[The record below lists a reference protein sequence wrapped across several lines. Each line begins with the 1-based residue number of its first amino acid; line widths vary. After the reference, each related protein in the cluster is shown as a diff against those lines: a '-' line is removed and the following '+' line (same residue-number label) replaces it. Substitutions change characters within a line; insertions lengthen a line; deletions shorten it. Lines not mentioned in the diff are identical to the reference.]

1 MLKLGLISAAS
12 YGYQGAV
19 RTPGSNHGTAFATSF
34 NGWREDRVGRYS
46 NNFVRSR
53 RKIPGVE
60 VMKVWDPN
68 TDAAQK
74 LADACSIQTVC
85 RTPEEAC
92 DGMDAVILVDD
103 GSGEQGQY
111 AKYPLQKGIPTFCDK
126 PLSLSAKRAQELVK
140 LARSTGAKL
149 MSSSALRFVPEIV
162 KLRDDLPKI
171 GPVYLATVACGNDL
185 IYYGVHALAMAYS
198 VLGAGAISAINV
210 GQPGLNQVRVRFSD
224 HRDVIVLV
232 GEKQWM
238 TVGYQISL
246 YGQKA
251 WRHLTPDLA
260 DLYTPLLEA
269 FVSYVETGKEPFP
282 VEHEVEL
289 LAALEAGKRSLATG
303 REITLR
309 EVLQD

>member
-1 MLKLGLISAAS
+1 MLKIGLISAAS

-19 RTPGSNHGTAFATSF
+19 RTPGSNHGTAFATAF
-34 NGWREDRVGRYS
+34 NGWREDRVARYS

-60 VMKVWDPN
+60 VLKVWDPHQE
-68 TDAAQK
+68 AAQK
-74 LADACSIQTVC
+74 FAEACSIPTVC
-85 RTPEEAC
+85 GTPEEAC
-92 DGMDAVILVDD
+92 DGMDAVLLIDD

-111 AKYPLQKGIPTFCDK
+111 AKYPLQKGIATFCDK
-126 PLSLSAKRAQELVK
+126 PLSMSAKRAQDLVK
-140 LARSTGAKL
+140 LARSTGARF

-198 VLGAGAISAINV
+198 VLGAGAISAVNV
-210 GQPGLNQVRVRFSD
+210 GQLGLNQVRVRFGD

-238 TVGYQISL
+238 SVGYQISL

-251 WRHLTPDLA
+251 WRTLSPDLT

-269 FVSYVETGKEPFP
+269 FVGYVETGKEPFP
-282 VEHEVEL
+282 IEQEVEM
-289 LAALEAGKRSLATG
+289 LAALEAGKRSLTTG
-303 REITLR
+303 REITVQ
-309 EVLQD
+309 EVLKG